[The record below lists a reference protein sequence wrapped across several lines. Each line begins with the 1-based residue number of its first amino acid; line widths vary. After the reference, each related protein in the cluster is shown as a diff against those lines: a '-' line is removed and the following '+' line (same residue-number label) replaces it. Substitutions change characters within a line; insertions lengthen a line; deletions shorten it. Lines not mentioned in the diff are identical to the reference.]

1 MLSPINLKGGPDLP
15 GWPSLCSLPGT
26 GYKCHW
32 LRFIELNYNEKA
44 CDDLVKIA
52 HVEN

>member
-1 MLSPINLKGGPDLP
+1 MLGPISLEGAGPSRLALP
-15 GWPSLCSLPGT
+15 LFAPGT